1 MDWLKIKD
9 TLFNRNLTCNLCGRE
24 NFNGKPFC
32 DKCYPLLE
40 RNDGYICDHCGSPV
54 EYPVEY
60 CNCCAGKNVNFDFAR
75 SEFIYTGEVKK
86 LIRAM
91 KFSSKAYL
99 ADVLAEE
106 TFEKF
111 IKCGYKADIVLYV
124 PMTKKRERSR
134 GYNQGRLIAR
144 RIAYL
149 AGLPLGDGVVSKKE
163 GAARQVGLTREERRR
178 NLDGSFRVEDK
189 SAVAGKRV
197 LLVDDVMTTGSTM
210 DVLAAA
216 LKKAGAAEVSVLT
229 VAVTARKFNFH
240 AGNESDE

>member
-1 MDWLKIKD
+1 MDWLKLKD
-9 TLFNRNLTCNLCGRE
+9 ALFNRNLTCNLCGRE

-32 DKCYPLLE
+32 DECDAALE

-54 EYPVEY
+54 EYPVDY
-60 CNCCAGKNVNFDFAR
+60 CDSCAGKNVNFDFAR
-75 SEFIYTGEVKK
+75 SEFIYAGNVKK

-134 GYNQGRLIAR
+134 GYNQGRLLAK

-149 AGLPLGDGVVSKKE
+149 ASLPLGDGVVSKKE
-163 GAARQVGLTREERRR
+163 GSVRQVGLTREERRK
-178 NLDGSFRVEDK
+178 NLDGSFRIEDK
-189 SAVAGKRV
+189 TAIAGKRV
-197 LLVDDVMTTGSTM
+197 LLIDDVMTTGSTM
-210 DVLAAA
+210 DVLAAE
-216 LKKAGAAEVSVLT
+216 LKKAGAAEVLVLT
-229 VAVTARKFNFH
+229 AAVTARKFN
-240 AGNESDE
+240 ARANG

>member
-9 TLFNRNLTCNLCGRE
+9 TIFNRNLTCNLCGRE

-111 IKCGYKADIVLYV
+111 ISL
-124 PMTKKRERSR
+124 
-134 GYNQGRLIAR
+134 
-144 RIAYL
+144 
-149 AGLPLGDGVVSKKE
+149 
-163 GAARQVGLTREERRR
+163 
-178 NLDGSFRVEDK
+178 
-189 SAVAGKRV
+189 
-197 LLVDDVMTTGSTM
+197 
-210 DVLAAA
+210 
-216 LKKAGAAEVSVLT
+216 
-229 VAVTARKFNFH
+229 
-240 AGNESDE
+240 